1 MVMMI
6 SNQDKKLFYDEIWSS
21 CSLEKEEG
29 GRGKQIKLCFVSNF
43 TDDGRCKAAKS
54 NVFIQKKH
62 LVHRGWRLVNIP
74 HPGWWLAQGY
84 EDFLHPFH
92 YPDKFCH
99 TKPLLHKSQGLY
111 ILIFILCLCLLCSMN
126 SYEVFTT
133 KVTYTLCK
141 NLMVVWCKHKL
152 L

>member
-1 MVMMI
+1 MELMVMMI

-99 TKPLLHKSQGLY
+99 TKSLLHKSQGLY
-111 ILIFILCLCLLCSMN
+111 ISFVINIHPLSLSFMFDEFIWGFYNESDI
-126 SYEVFTT
+126 YIV
-133 KVTYTLCK
+133 
-141 NLMVVWCKHKL
+141 
-152 L
+152 